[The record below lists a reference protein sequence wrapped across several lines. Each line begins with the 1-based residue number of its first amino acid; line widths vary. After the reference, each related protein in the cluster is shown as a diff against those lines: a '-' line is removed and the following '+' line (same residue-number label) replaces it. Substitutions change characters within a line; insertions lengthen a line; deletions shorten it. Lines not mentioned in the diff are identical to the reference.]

1 MITSS
6 PSRNKLKNLHDLQ
19 ATASTSSTTP
29 SATAAATT
37 ATASARRR
45 SPEERKAAP
54 LKQGGIR
61 VGMAWGTGE
70 QWKNPSCLGYVGD
83 SNLW

>member
-1 MITSS
+1 
-6 PSRNKLKNLHDLQ
+6 LKNLHDLQ

-54 LKQGGIR
+54 LQEGGIR
-61 VGMAWGTGE
+61 EGWLGE
-70 QWKNPSCLGYVGD
+70 QV
-83 SNLW
+83 SNGKTLVV